1 MKDLLKILDKYIL
14 EKYLKTFGF
23 TLLMFTMV
31 TVIVDFSGKTGDFVT
46 EPVSFKQIIVDYYL
60 NFIPHISLILFP
72 LYALIS
78 VIFFTSRLAY
88 DSEIISVFNAGVSF
102 KRLLKPYLY
111 GAIILAVIQLIAGH
125 IIVPNGNKTRLAF
138 EYKYIWK
145 FSDKGKTDNVHLF
158 IDPNNKVFIQY
169 YRKDDSS
176 ATDFRLETF
185 KDGKLVRLLKANS
198 IYWKG
203 APNKWQMYDYQIR
216 TFDGLKE
223 SLFVSNGRALDT
235 TINITPKDFVKY
247 NNQKEMMTSG
257 ELYDYIQKDKIR
269 GEGLSK
275 NYEIEVNRRTS
286 EPISIIILTILGVAI
301 AARKVRGGVGLHL
314 AMGIA
319 LGAIF
324 IFLSKVSQTFAALP
338 FIPTVFAVWI
348 PNLIFGTIAY
358 YLVRQAQT

>member
-1 MKDLLKILDKYIL
+1 LKNALKILDRYL
-14 EKYLKTFGF
+14 LGKYLKTFGF
-23 TLLMFTMV
+23 TLLMFTMI
-31 TVIVDFSGKTGDFVT
+31 TVVIDFSGKTEDFIT
-46 EPVSFKQIIVDYYL
+46 EPVSIKQILFDYYL
-60 NFIPHISLILFP
+60 NFVPHISLVLFP

-88 DSEIISVFNAGVSF
+88 DSEVISVFNAGVSF
-102 KRLLKPYLY
+102 KRFLRPYLY
-111 GAIILAVIQLIAGH
+111 GAVILATIQLIAGH
-125 IIVPNGNKTRLAF
+125 VMVPNGNKKRLAF

-145 FSDKGKTDNVHLF
+145 YSDKGKTDNVHLF
-158 IDPNNKVFIQY
+158 IDSTTKVFIQY
-169 YRKDDSS
+169 YRKEDSS

-185 KDGKLVRLLKANS
+185 KGGKLVKILKANN

-203 APNKWQMYDYQIR
+203 FPNKWQIYDYQIR
-216 TFDGLKE
+216 SFDGLNEKI
-223 SLFVSNGRALDT
+223 FVSKGRALDT

-247 NNQKEMMTSG
+247 QNEKEMMTSM
-257 ELYDYIQKDKIR
+257 ELYNYIQKDRIR

-275 NYEIEVNRRTS
+275 SYEIEMNRRTS

-314 AMGIA
+314 ALGIG

-338 FIPTVFAVWI
+338 FIPTLLAVWI
-348 PNLIFGTIAY
+348 PNLIFAIIALL
-358 YLVRQAQT
+358 LVNRAQT